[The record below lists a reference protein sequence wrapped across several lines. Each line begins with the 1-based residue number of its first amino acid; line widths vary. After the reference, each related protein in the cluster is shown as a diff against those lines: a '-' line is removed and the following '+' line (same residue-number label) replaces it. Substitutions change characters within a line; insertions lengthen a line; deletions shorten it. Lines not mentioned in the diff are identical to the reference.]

1 MPDLELSCIQCQ
13 SSFTFTERDQ
23 DIFYQRNQPQPQ
35 RCANCRPTRRKMAV
49 AAANPEN
56 NPKKRYEIV
65 CDRCGKKDLV
75 PFVPKIG
82 RNILCSNCHQANR
95 SRTRFA

>member
-13 SSFTFTERDQ
+13 SNFTFTERDQ
-23 DIFYQRNQPQPQ
+23 DFFYQRNQPQPQ
-35 RCANCRPTRRKMAV
+35 RCDKCRPTRKKLAM
-49 AAANPEN
+49 AAANPDN
-56 NPKKRYEIV
+56 SPQRYEIV

-75 PFVPKIG
+75 PFAPKPG
-82 RNILCSNCHQANR
+82 RNVLCGNCHQANR

>member
-1 MPDLELSCIQCQ
+1 MPDLELSCIQCHLN
-13 SSFTFTERDQ
+13 FAFTERDQ
-23 DIFYQRNQPQPQ
+23 EIFYQSNRPQPQ
-35 RCANCRPTRRKMAV
+35 RCDKCRPTRKKLAMA
-49 AAANPEN
+49 AQSPDG
-56 NPKKRYEIV
+56 PKRYEIV